1 LAVAKRSRST
11 YYRLQPYLQPY
22 LGQIVRG
29 TVCMVVFIGSMP
41 LLAHILGEI
50 SKALAAGQVSQL
62 ITISLW
68 TLGLFGVRGITQY
81 GQQVFMAAA
90 ALAMAR
96 DVRVAAYAHLHRLD
110 LAYFG
115 EARAGDL
122 SYRLTEDVDRLG
134 EAIGKFFYQFLPSVL
149 QLIFVLIYLCWL
161 DWQMMLVVA
170 AIAPAIGYAV
180 AWFGQQMLERSHRS
194 QARVSNLSSVLA
206 EVFAGVRAVRAFGTE
221 TYEIQRFRQEAEEN
235 RRAQFAGEQI
245 KAVQY
250 PVVGLMEA
258 AGIALLLVFAGWQIG
273 RGVLSPNAF
282 VAFGAGVALLID
294 PIVNSTSSYNELK
307 QTEASCER
315 VFELLAIA
323 PTVTDP
329 PHPVPL
335 PLLRGEIE
343 YRGVTFAYGDNP
355 PVLHNIHLRVWPGET
370 VALVGGS
377 GSGKSTL
384 VSLLLRFYDPQAGSI
399 LLDGID
405 IRTVALADLR
415 QAMALVP
422 QDTVLFAG
430 TIAENLAFGRTFALD
445 EIVAAARIANA
456 YDFVMQL
463 PEGFQT
469 RVGERGINLSG
480 GQRQRLAIA
489 RAVLR
494 NPKILILDEA
504 TSALDAESEALVQE
518 ALQRVTVNRTTVV
531 IAHRLATVRR
541 CDRIFVVEQGQIVES
556 GNHEE
561 LLQQG
566 GRYAQLCARQFAE

>member
-1 LAVAKRSRST
+1 
-11 YYRLQPYLQPY
+11 
-22 LGQIVRG
+22 
-29 TVCMVVFIGSMP
+29 
-41 LLAHILGEI
+41 
-50 SKALAAGQVSQL
+50 
-62 ITISLW
+62 
-68 TLGLFGVRGITQY
+68 
-81 GQQVFMAAA
+81 
-90 ALAMAR
+90 
-96 DVRVAAYAHLHRLD
+96 
-110 LAYFG
+110 
-115 EARAGDL
+115 
-122 SYRLTEDVDRLG
+122 
-134 EAIGKFFYQFLPSVL
+134 
-149 QLIFVLIYLCWL
+149 
-161 DWQMMLVVA
+161 
-170 AIAPAIGYAV
+170 
-180 AWFGQQMLERSHRS
+180 
-194 QARVSNLSSVLA
+194 
-206 EVFAGVRAVRAFGTE
+206 
-221 TYEIQRFRQEAEEN
+221 
-235 RRAQFAGEQI
+235 
-245 KAVQY
+245 
-250 PVVGLMEA
+250 
-258 AGIALLLVFAGWQIG
+258 
-273 RGVLSPNAF
+273 

-315 VFELLAIA
+315 VFELMAIA

-329 PHPVPL
+329 PNPVPL
-335 PLLRGEIE
+335 PALRGEIE

-415 QAMALVP
+415 RAMALVP

-430 TIAENLAFGRTFALD
+430 TIAENLAFGRTFAID
-445 EIVAAARIANA
+445 EIVEAARIANA